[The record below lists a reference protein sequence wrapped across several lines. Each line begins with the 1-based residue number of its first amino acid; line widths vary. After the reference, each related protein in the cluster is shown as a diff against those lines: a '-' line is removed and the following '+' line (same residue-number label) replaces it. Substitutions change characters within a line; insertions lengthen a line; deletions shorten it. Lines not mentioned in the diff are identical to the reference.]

1 MAMEPRKAMNK
12 FLPLLLTLSGLASLV
27 VFRFSGWP
35 LMAEV
40 GNVLIAA
47 GIVGWILTRL
57 QSLRKPRQ

>member
-1 MAMEPRKAMNK
+1 MNK

>member
-1 MAMEPRKAMNK
+1 MNK
-12 FLPLLLTLSGLASLV
+12 FLPLLLTLSGLACLV
-27 VFRFSGWP
+27 VFCFSGWP

>member
-1 MAMEPRKAMNK
+1 MEPRTAMNK
-12 FLPLLLTLSGLASLV
+12 FLPLLLTLSGLACLV
-27 VFRFSGWP
+27 VFRLSGWP

>member
-1 MAMEPRKAMNK
+1 MEPRKVMNK
-12 FLPLLLTLSGLASLV
+12 FLPLLLTLFGLASLV

>member
-1 MAMEPRKAMNK
+1 MEPRKAMNK
-12 FLPLLLTLSGLASLV
+12 LLPLLLTLTGLSSLV

-57 QSLRKPRQ
+57 KSLRNPKQ

>member
-1 MAMEPRKAMNK
+1 MNK
-12 FLPLLLTLSGLASLV
+12 WLPLLLTLSGLASLA

-35 LMAEV
+35 LMAQL

>member
-1 MAMEPRKAMNK
+1 MDSRKVMNK
-12 FLPLLLTLSGLASLV
+12 LLPLLLTLSGLASLV

-35 LMAEV
+35 LMAQL

>member
-1 MAMEPRKAMNK
+1 MDSRKVMNK
-12 FLPLLLTLSGLASLV
+12 LLPLLLTLSGLASLV

-35 LMAEV
+35 LMAQL

-57 QSLRKPRQ
+57 QSLRKPIQ